1 MVEMMARQERKTIR
15 TEESLC
21 VGLNFEEFLQLI
33 QVDVARLSEVDVM
46 KRTSW
51 PGTTSSAGTS

>member
-1 MVEMMARQERKTIR
+1 MMAREAIR

-21 VGLNFEEFLQLI
+21 VGLKFEEFLQLI

-46 KRTSW
+46 KQ
-51 PGTTSSAGTS
+51 